1 AFTQFCCRWSRH
13 KGRGHIIIRTP
24 LNNTIYYGKPR
35 TNSSF
40 DEGRHQQIGDGNQ
53 IDNIY
58 WPSNSIPL
66 KGSYKI
72 CFSTGSLFNDTDKSP
87 ITVTIEIR
95 RFRQEIETMTRTFNK
110 STTKLSECIDTSD
123 TFVGSFPKVTCV
135 WPFVLTSSTTC
146 VNTLIDRNHCGM
158 VGHKCNTSDKGCSNG
173 VCFKTSASQLNQPK
187 IIWQGNL
194 NETEDFEYF
203 SVTLPVNITVYNKTT
218 NNVSVTANGVFCVGL
233 CSKKFEFPS
242 QSKSEFIYALAYVA
256 WSPLYKNNER
266 SAKISYNI
274 YGNTPSRTVAF
285 EFNETIYEKQDKKQY
300 LHFQVLFFEAQ
311 PNIIQFIYLDVSSS
325 GKSGPIG
332 VLSMDERPMLRY
344 SPEQPFFMLQDVSIT
359 FDTNNNT
366 YTAVHFCGSKTCTM
380 NEACIQEMCVE
391 RGNLSFVARWSR
403 RNGRGHL
410 IIRTP
415 LNNTIYYGKPRTNSS
430 SDEGRHALV
439 DDGNQV
445 DHIYWPLNSIPPIG
459 TYKILCF
466 DKCTGYEPMEALP
479 SYHFNSPT
487 ALPYWDELVISDG
500 TSEGIY
506 YFINGNTSNRTVIF
520 EYYLT
525 HDTQPNE
532 YCHFQV
538 LFFEAKPNIVQYIYL
553 DVTNGGKTATVGI
566 QGSSSGPFIQYSFQ
580 QPFSILPNMSIAFDT
595 NNNTYTVVLLCG
607 SKTCTMDEVCIQ
619 DMCVK
624 RGSLSFV
631 ARWSRRKGRGHLT
644 IRTPLN
650 NTIYYGKP
658 HTNSSIDEGRH
669 QRVGDG
675 SQVDR
680 IYWPL
685 KSIAPKGSY
694 KICFSTGSL
703 LNGTDKSPVTVTIE
717 IQRFGLTMKTLTH
730 TFNRSTRNLDEC
742 INTSDA
748 FVGFSEIRWSMIDT
762 MKTTR
767 IKHTASR
774 LLNGKVLVVGGTKPY
789 NLFNTVELY
798 DPLPGKWTRAAYM
811 STPRSYHTASVLL
824 DGKVLVVG
832 GKSHIALNTAELY
845 DPLLGKWTNV
855 GSMSTFRT
863 HHTASVLLDGKV
875 LVVGGDDGD
884 DILNTAELFDP
895 VSKEWS
901 NVGNMT
907 DARKDHTASVLL
919 DRKILIVGGSY
930 NYFSKNTAELYDPL
944 SGKWTNVANMTT
956 ARKSHTASVLLDGKV
971 LVVGGYD
978 GDHVLNTAELYD
990 PLSRKWTKVGNMI
1003 GARKGHTASLLPDG
1017 KVLVIGG
1024 DTESSTLN
1032 TAELYDPSTRSW
1044 ILTESM
1050 TYPRE
1055 SHVSVELLDGKVLVT
1070 GGLYYY
1076 NRPLDNGELYDP

>member
-1 AFTQFCCRWSRH
+1 MSIWWIFLILTA
-13 KGRGHIIIRTP
+13 K
-24 LNNTIYYGKPR
+24 TIAEK
-35 TNSSF
+35 
-40 DEGRHQQIGDGNQ
+40 
-53 IDNIY
+53 
-58 WPSNSIPL
+58 SI
-66 KGSYKI
+66 S
-72 CFSTGSLFNDTDKSP
+72 
-87 ITVTIEIR
+87 E
-95 RFRQEIETMTRTFNK
+95 
-110 STTKLSECIDTSD
+110 LS
-123 TFVGSFPKVTCV
+123 
-135 WPFVLTSSTTC
+135 
-146 VNTLIDRNHCGM
+146 
-158 VGHKCNTSDKGCSNG
+158 
-173 VCFKTSASQLNQPK
+173 
-187 IIWQGNL
+187 
-194 NETEDFEYF
+194 
-203 SVTLPVNITVYNKTT
+203 
-218 NNVSVTANGVFCVGL
+218 NNV
-233 CSKKFEFPS
+233 
-242 QSKSEFIYALAYVA
+242 
-256 WSPLYKNNER
+256 
-266 SAKISYNI
+266 
-274 YGNTPSRTVAF
+274 GN
-285 EFNETIYEKQDKKQY
+285 
-300 LHFQVLFFEAQ
+300 FQVLCLGTCSL
-311 PNIIQFIYLDVSSS
+311 NDDTTT
-325 GKSGPIG
+325 
-332 VLSMDERPMLRY
+332 VL
-344 SPEQPFFMLQDVSIT
+344 
-359 FDTNNNT
+359 
-366 YTAVHFCGSKTCTM
+366 
-380 NEACIQEMCVE
+380 
-391 RGNLSFVARWSR
+391 
-403 RNGRGHL
+403 
-410 IIRTP
+410 
-415 LNNTIYYGKPRTNSS
+415 
-430 SDEGRHALV
+430 
-439 DDGNQV
+439 
-445 DHIYWPLNSIPPIG
+445 
-459 TYKILCF
+459 
-466 DKCTGYEPMEALP
+466 
-479 SYHFNSPT
+479 PT
-487 ALPYWDELVISDG
+487 AEFHGATAFPYFDVLFINNG

-506 YFINGNTSNRTVIF
+506 YTIHGNTPNRTVIF
-520 EYYLT
+520 EYYLA
-525 HDTQPNE
+525 PYVSANE

-538 LFFEAKPNIVQYIYL
+538 SFFEANPGITHFHYF
-553 DVTNGGKTATVGI
+553 DVYKDGKTAIVGVQGKNMLPYI
-566 QGSSSGPFIQYSFQ
+566 NPSSILSICCLGSSTGPFMQYSFR
-580 QPFSILPNMSIAFDT
+580 QPLSILSNMSITFDT

-631 ARWSRRKGRGHLT
+631 ARWSRRKGRGHLI

-658 HTNSSIDEGRH
+658 HTNSSIYEGRH

-845 DPLLGKWTNV
+845 DPLSGKWTNV

-907 DARKDHTASVLL
+907 DARKDHTASVLS